1 MRQTSQVMER
11 HQSNGYGITCMSAA
25 CHEFMLMAV
34 KVNKKQRTTA
44 STVNTKAT
52 EAFTEF
58 MKSGTH
64 AVQHCTCSMQHA
76 KKDSM
81 SKQGSRIM
89 HTQQRQ
95 GHKNIKFNMHTCHAE
110 FTCRAHKG
118 RMVQKYNIEA
128 PNSCGMGNSA
138 LCWLLL

>member
-1 MRQTSQVMER
+1 MQQTSQVIER
-11 HQSNGYGITCMSAA
+11 QQSNRYGITCMSAA

-34 KVNKKQRTTA
+34 KVNKKQRTTD
-44 STVNTKAT
+44 STVNAKAA

-64 AVQHCTCSMQHA
+64 AVQYCACSMQHA

-89 HTQQRQ
+89 HMQQRQ
-95 GHKNIKFNMHTCHAE
+95 GHQRH
-110 FTCRAHKG
+110 
-118 RMVQKYNIEA
+118 
-128 PNSCGMGNSA
+128 
-138 LCWLLL
+138 